1 MRIRTV
7 ISKNTTQYAI
17 IKDITR
23 NGKRTTKVVENL
35 GSLEKIRARA
45 GKQDPHVWLD
55 EYVNQL
61 NEHEAQGKLPIHLQL
76 SPDLLIQKDQQRL
89 KNGGYLF
96 LEKLFYQLGLH
107 SICQSISKRYKFD
120 FNLTEILSRLIYARI
135 LAPGSKLKNVE
146 VFKTYLE
153 PLHIQYHDVMR
164 ALEVLAKENDTIQSQ
179 LYKNSLKIGPRAD
192 GVLYYDCTNYFFC
205 IYDEDELR
213 KYGINKQHQ
222 PRPQVQM
229 GLFLDGDGLPLAFSI
244 FPGNQSEQTSLIPL
258 EEKIINDFD
267 HAQFVVCTDA
277 GLASYA
283 NRHFNNKANRG
294 FITTQSIKQLK
305 THLKEWSLDLES
317 GWRLPHQN
325 QQYNLS
331 QLRTNQ
337 ELIDKF
343 KNNTFY
349 KERWIKENGLEQ
361 RLIITYS
368 VRYQE
373 YQKRV
378 RDNQCQRALKLIN
391 SKPKKIG
398 KPRQN
403 DFKRFIL
410 QTSVTHNGE
419 VANQN
424 HYQLHHQA
432 IEDEARFDG
441 IYGVCTNLEDHIEEV
456 IKINKGRWE
465 IEESFMILKSEFES
479 RPIHLSREDRIK
491 AHFMTCFLSLTLFR
505 YLEKELNTTHSF
517 YEIMDTLRT
526 FNFLEVKEEGFIPTF
541 TRTNLTDRLHD
552 FLGSRLDTEIV
563 TIKNIKEISK
573 LIKK

>member
-205 IYDEDELR
+205 IYEEDELR